1 LRKYTTLTSIFAK
14 YPTDFSLRFF
24 QKSQKL
30 SSICKNKRHTRIE
43 IFAGHEMANLLEKR
57 ITAKLSGDF
66 LFSQKFELFPRKL
79 KYADDLAKNL
89 AT

>member
-1 LRKYTTLTSIFAK
+1 
-14 YPTDFSLRFF
+14 
-24 QKSQKL
+24 
-30 SSICKNKRHTRIE
+30 
-43 IFAGHEMANLLEKR
+43 MANLLEKR